1 MNKFWYLVTYTLGK
15 RVKTKAFLIAN
26 ILVLL
31 LVIFITILPA
41 IIVNFSGEDA
51 TQRVVVF
58 DNSNTDNYAFSA
70 LLEGQGVDSGFLNYV
85 LSEISWDETDRE
97 LMVEG
102 YTAAIYLYLDNGV
115 IRAKIINDGLRIQ
128 NEIMIQNDL
137 NTMKQRLWLLNNP
150 DSIND
155 INEFFAP
162 IQTTFV
168 SARDGDESAIVE
180 TALMI
185 VAMAIIIPVFIML
198 IMIMNFV
205 GMDILEEK
213 SSRSVEVIVSNVKIT
228 HHFFSKIVSA
238 FLFMLIQGVLL
249 LGFTL
254 IGLLVS
260 YFIMNISLDAG
271 GTIGDSMWDL
281 LGIDSN
287 IISQILARL
296 PGVLFVSLI
305 FVLAGYLFYLVL
317 MAIFAAMATN
327 MEDFAQFQSPVMLVL
342 VAGFYAAIF
351 SIPYGSNIF
360 IRILGFIP
368 LLSPLLAPALFI
380 SGAFGIIDVLI
391 SFILLV
397 GVNVLLFYFG
407 IPLYKVS
414 ILSYS
419 QDSFFKRIKKLMK
432 KSKYAE

>member
-1 MNKFWYLVTYTLGK
+1 
-15 RVKTKAFLIAN
+15 
-26 ILVLL
+26 
-31 LVIFITILPA
+31 
-41 IIVNFSGEDA
+41 
-51 TQRVVVF
+51 
-58 DNSNTDNYAFSA
+58 
-70 LLEGQGVDSGFLNYV
+70 
-85 LSEISWDETDRE
+85 
-97 LMVEG
+97 
-102 YTAAIYLYLDNGV
+102 
-115 IRAKIINDGLRIQ
+115 
-128 NEIMIQNDL
+128 
-137 NTMKQRLWLLNNP
+137 
-150 DSIND
+150 
-155 INEFFAP
+155 
-162 IQTTFV
+162 
-168 SARDGDESAIVE
+168 
-180 TALMI
+180 
-185 VAMAIIIPVFIML
+185 
-198 IMIMNFV
+198 MNFV